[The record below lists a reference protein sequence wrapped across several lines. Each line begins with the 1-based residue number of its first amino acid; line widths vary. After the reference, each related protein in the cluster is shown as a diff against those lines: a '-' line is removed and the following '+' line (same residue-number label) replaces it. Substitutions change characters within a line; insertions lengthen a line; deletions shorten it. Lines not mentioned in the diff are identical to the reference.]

1 MAGITEALGGT
12 ARSRADRFAEL
23 SEGMTKEDTRLL
35 ETQLLKPEPM
45 IDPACANPT
54 TRGVIDTKVAMYI
67 PPKRYW
73 RIFQKFFKVSRMGER
88 SNGTGIARGENSV
101 RDIGVFLALLDGLI
115 TGKLKYDAASKT
127 IEAGPSARQEQLV
140 AEFEVTCRRHIEA
153 EEQDAPGTTISLVDE
168 IHNLLDEGFGIQ
180 IGSRKVK

>member
-12 ARSRADRFAEL
+12 TRSRADRFAEL
-23 SEGMTKEDTRLL
+23 SEGKTTEEVRLL
-35 ETQLLKPEPM
+35 EMQLLKPEPM
-45 IDPACANPT
+45 IEPACAVPT
-54 TRGVIDTKVAMYI
+54 TRGVIDTKIAMYI

-115 TGKLKYDAASKT
+115 SKKLMYNAETKA
-127 IEAGPSARQEQLV
+127 IEAGLSARQEQRLEDFAV
-140 AEFEVTCRRHIEA
+140 IVRQHIEA

-168 IHNLLDEGFGIQ
+168 VYIMLEEVFGYTRATKKM
-180 IGSRKVK
+180 G

>member
-12 ARSRADRFAEL
+12 LRPRADRFDELAE
-23 SEGMTKEDTRLL
+23 GKTKEETRLL
-35 ETQLLKPEPM
+35 EMQLLKPEPM
-45 IDPACANPT
+45 VEPTCATPT
-54 TRGVIDTKVAMYI
+54 TRGVIDTKVALYI

-115 TGKLKYDAASKT
+115 TGKLKYHAESKS
-127 IEAGPSARQEQLV
+127 IEAGLSARQEQLL
-140 AEFEVTCRRHIEA
+140 ADFEVICRQHVEA

-168 IHNLLDEGFGIQ
+168 IRNLLDEAFGV
-180 IGSRKVK
+180 STKKNKV